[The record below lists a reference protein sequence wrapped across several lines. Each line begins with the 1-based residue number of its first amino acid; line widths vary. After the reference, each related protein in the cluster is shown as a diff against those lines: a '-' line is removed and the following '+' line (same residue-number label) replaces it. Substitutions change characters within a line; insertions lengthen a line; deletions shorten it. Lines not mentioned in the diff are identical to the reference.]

1 MMINK
6 ITDYL
11 DSLFP
16 NPVCELK
23 YTKDYELLLAIVM
36 SAQTTDK
43 RVNSVTEIL
52 FKKYNNLEQLSN
64 ANLNDIEEII
74 RPIGTFKKKSIFIK
88 EIAKRLVNDNHNI
101 VPNDR
106 TYLESLPGV
115 GRKTVNVFLSVI
127 YNEPAIAVDTH
138 VERVSKRLGLAGEKD
153 TVLAVEH
160 KLMQKIPKAKWS
172 KTHHQ
177 MVHFGRYKCKSIS
190 PICSDCMLKDIC
202 KYKSKQKSHIIK
214 EKKYEVQKNLY

>member
-11 DSLFP
+11 DNLFP
-16 NPVCELK
+16 NPICELN
-23 YTKDYELLLAIVM
+23 YNKDYELLLAIVM

-43 RVNSVTEIL
+43 RVNSVTEVL
-52 FKKYNNLEQLSN
+52 FKKYDSLEKLAK
-64 ANLNDIEEII
+64 ANTEDIEEII

-88 EIAKRLVNDNHNI
+88 EIAKKLIEDKHMI

-106 TYLESLPGV
+106 KYLESLPGV

-138 VERVSKRLGLAGEKD
+138 VERVSKRLGLAKEKD
-153 TVLAVEH
+153 SVLEVEH
-160 KLMQKIPKAKWS
+160 KLMRKLPKDKWS

-177 MVHFGRYKCKSIS
+177 MVHFGRYKCKSIA
-190 PICSDCMLKDIC
+190 PICDDCNLKDIC
-202 KYKSKQKSHIIK
+202 KYQTKH
-214 EKKYEVQKNLY
+214 KKR